1 MRCNDDL
8 NDKKFDKIFMNYPFG
23 MRLRNLPETD
33 YIQELYERVPEIKKA
48 TISRLDFTIC

>member
-1 MRCNDDL
+1 
-8 NDKKFDKIFMNYPFG
+8 

-48 TISRLDFTIC
+48 TSARLDLQFVDARSS